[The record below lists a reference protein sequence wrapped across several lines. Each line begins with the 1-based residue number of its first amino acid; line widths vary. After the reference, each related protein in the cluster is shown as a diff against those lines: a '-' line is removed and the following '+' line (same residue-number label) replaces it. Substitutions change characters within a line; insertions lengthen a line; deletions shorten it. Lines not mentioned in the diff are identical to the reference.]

1 MAEEVR
7 IRLVAAALLMGV
19 AVTHVLDLPDKLEE
33 APYMAVL
40 FILLIVASLALML
53 LLMAGRAAPEV
64 RAISGLVCALT
75 VVGYVLSRT
84 VGLPQIEDHVGQWG
98 DPIGVASLVFE
109 VGLVWL
115 AVHVAR
121 ARQVVVPDAGQAVA
135 G

>member
-53 LLMAGRAAPEV
+53 LLIAGRAAPEV

-84 VGLPQIEDHVGQWG
+84 IGLPQIEDHVGQWG
-98 DPIGVASLVFE
+98 DPIGVASLVCEFG
-109 VGLVWL
+109 VIALVL
-115 AVHVAR
+115 R
-121 ARQVVVPDAGQAVA
+121 NDPVPGGIRRRGWA
-135 G
+135 